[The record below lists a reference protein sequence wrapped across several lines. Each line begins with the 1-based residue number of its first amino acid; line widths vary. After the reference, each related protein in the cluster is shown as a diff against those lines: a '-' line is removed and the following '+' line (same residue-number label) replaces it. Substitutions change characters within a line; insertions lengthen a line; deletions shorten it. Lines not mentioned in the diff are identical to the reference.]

1 MTLSTAMIIVFM
13 VYVIPK
19 IQKMYK
25 DAKVNLP
32 DLTQAVITMSEFL
45 QRNIFILLVCIIA
58 FIIAVILFKGHPK
71 TKIYFDRF
79 TLHVPIF

>member
-1 MTLSTAMIIVFM
+1 M

-32 DLTQAVITMSEFL
+32 ELTQNVIAISEFMQNYL
-45 QRNIFILLVCIIA
+45 LELIL
-58 FIIAVILFKGHPK
+58 
-71 TKIYFDRF
+71 
-79 TLHVPIF
+79 

>member
-1 MTLSTAMIIVFM
+1 M

-32 DLTQAVITMSEFL
+32 ELTQTVIDISTFM
-45 QRNIFILLVCIIA
+45 QVHTI
-58 FIIAVILFKGHPK
+58 
-71 TKIYFDRF
+71 
-79 TLHVPIF
+79 

>member
-1 MTLSTAMIIVFM
+1 M

-32 DLTQAVITMSEFL
+32 DLTEAVIQISNFMQEEIIS
-45 QRNIFILLVCIIA
+45 IIVGIILTIIA
-58 FIIAVILFKGHPK
+58 MVIFKNHPK
-71 TKIYFDRF
+71 TKIYFDAGVLKIPLF
-79 TLHVPIF
+79 

>member
-1 MTLSTAMIIVFM
+1 MTLSIAMIVVFM

-32 DLTQAVITMSEFL
+32 ELTQAVITMSEFL
-45 QRNIFILLVCIIA
+45 QKNIFTIIVSIVL
-58 FIIAVILFKGHPK
+58 FII
-71 TKIYFDRF
+71 
-79 TLHVPIF
+79 

>member
-1 MTLSTAMIIVFM
+1 M

-32 DLTQAVITMSEFL
+32 DLTEAVIQISNFMQEEIISIVAGF
-45 QRNIFILLVCIIA
+45 IFMIVAI
-58 FIIAVILFKGHPK
+58 VIFKNHSK
-71 TKIYFDRF
+71 TKIYFDAWILKIPLF
-79 TLHVPIF
+79 G

>member
-1 MTLSTAMIIVFM
+1 MTLSVAMIVVFM

-32 DLTQAVITMSEFL
+32 ELTQVVINMSEFL
-45 QRNIFILLVCIIA
+45 QKNIFSII
-58 FIIAVILFKGHPK
+58 V
-71 TKIYFDRF
+71 
-79 TLHVPIF
+79 

>member
-1 MTLSTAMIIVFM
+1 LKGKIIGALIYPMVIVTLSIGMIGVFM

-32 DLTQAVITMSEFL
+32 DLTQ
-45 QRNIFILLVCIIA
+45 
-58 FIIAVILFKGHPK
+58 
-71 TKIYFDRF
+71 
-79 TLHVPIF
+79 